1 METTLKAL
9 LDRISTPA
17 PSSLA
22 LEYAYE
28 PEEEQQEMMEAV
40 VKSMEGLS
48 PSLGGFILRMSD
60 EERNATMSA
69 IEEALIS
76 GDDTST
82 KAVISHIPFAVLVVA
97 AVVAAAALIAGV
109 TCALVRAKKQSSAE
123 IVHMRAPSVGGN
135 SSVDFSTTTSSH
147 ARANLS
153 PTPSSTSEAANFRL
167 IAAKTKTKQGSH
179 TTTSSSPEGHH
190 HHMYQSSAAYATALS
205 MTAALS
211 SLAFAAREK
220 VSRRGTAPASTTRSS
235 SQQGEGRRDRH
246 GIPCPG
252 IAVVEHHT
260 VAIVSS
266 SRPPLGTLP
275 EDAQERAGG
284 GGEGRDQLPS
294 ALMVPRRRSAQVH
307 VRRVSWQSPRET
319 ALL

>member
-1 METTLKAL
+1 
-9 LDRISTPA
+9 
-17 PSSLA
+17 
-22 LEYAYE
+22 
-28 PEEEQQEMMEAV
+28 MMEAV

>member
-97 AVVAAAALIAGV
+97 AVVADEQARVRFDLEVRGQDGV
-109 TCALVRAKKQSSAE
+109 E
-123 IVHMRAPSVGGN
+123 
-135 SSVDFSTTTSSH
+135 
-147 ARANLS
+147 NLG
-153 PTPSSTSEAANFRL
+153 RDL
-167 IAAKTKTKQGSH
+167 
-179 TTTSSSPEGHH
+179 
-190 HHMYQSSAAYATALS
+190 
-205 MTAALS
+205 
-211 SLAFAAREK
+211 
-220 VSRRGTAPASTTRSS
+220 ASTAR
-235 SQQGEGRRDRH
+235 
-246 GIPCPG
+246 
-252 IAVVEHHT
+252 T
-260 VAIVSS
+260 VAV
-266 SRPPLGTLP
+266 LGQFDVHYFLP
-275 EDAQERAGG
+275 CDSF
-284 GGEGRDQLPS
+284 L
-294 ALMVPRRRSAQVH
+294 
-307 VRRVSWQSPRET
+307 
-319 ALL
+319 